1 MWSRD
6 LKLLLGFRILR
17 SLAAGM
23 IAIAFPYLLLVDLRY
38 GEAAVGGVF
47 AAATIATA
55 LLGAAVGH
63 YTDALGRRWML
74 WIVGIIL
81 PASAFILCGSW
92 SVPAVLLAAVLGG
105 YSQTGSLA
113 GGGVGGAAQPV
124 QSAAIADLCPAKDRT
139 HAFAVFTFAS
149 GAFAALGMLLARYF
163 SAHDAFAAAGL
174 LSLGGLAFLVP
185 LRIPRLKEAPHPER
199 RKVAGRFSITGAL
212 NGLSQGLTTPFLIP
226 FFIAIYHVPKRQ
238 MALYGFAAGF
248 LGSAALLAA
257 PRLDRRWGFVGSIA
271 LTRGLGTLLL
281 LSLAFTPARPIAVLV
296 FLLTP
301 ALRVAALP
309 IQQNAITEMAGDA
322 WRGRALGFNQAA
334 RLLSSSGG
342 TALTGWLFEEG
353 LFGLPFFLQAALT
366 TFNIGLYFRFFSRG
380 AGIPGHRD
388 PT

>member
-17 SLAAGM
+17 SLSAGM
-23 IAIAFPYLLLVDLRY
+23 IAISFPYLLLVELRY
-38 GEAAVGGVF
+38 SEAAVGGVF

-55 LLGAAVGH
+55 LLGVAVGH
-63 YTDALGRRWML
+63 YTDVLGRRRML
-74 WIVGIIL
+74 WIVGIVL
-81 PASAFILCGSW
+81 PASAFLLCGSW

-139 HAFAVFTFAS
+139 YAFAVFTFAS

-163 SAHDAFAAAGL
+163 SAQGSFGTAGI
-174 LSLGGLAFLVP
+174 LSLAGLAFLIP
-185 LRIPRLKEAPHPER
+185 LRIPRLKEAPQPEH
-199 RKVAGRFSITGAL
+199 RKVAERFSITGAL
-212 NGLSQGLTTPFLIP
+212 NGLSQGLTAPFLIP
-226 FFIAIYHVPKRQ
+226 FFIAVYHVPKSR
-238 MALYGFAAGF
+238 MAFYGFAAGL

-257 PRLDRRWGFVGSIA
+257 PKLDRRWGFVGSIA
-271 LTRGLGTLLL
+271 LTRGLGTMLI

-301 ALRVAALP
+301 ALRLAAMP
-309 IQQNAITEMAGDA
+309 IQQKAIAEMAGDE

-353 LFGLPFFLQAALT
+353 LFGLPFFLNAALMT
-366 TFNIGLYFRFFSRG
+366 LNISLYIRFFSRKSAISG
-380 AGIPGHRD
+380 NGD
-388 PT
+388 